1 MTNELTF
8 TPEQQE
14 FVDSLVGKV
23 RIEARERAQKDLA
36 ELLENQKQ
44 EAERNKL
51 AANAEY
57 KELSE
62 RLTEQVGQL
71 TSFKDKATQFEE
83 IMAAVLKNAMEGL
96 PEEAKSAVESL
107 PGDTSTKLDW
117 LTKNRSLLAHS
128 PGDDVGTP
136 MSSKHTKEEAKVRK
150 GLIKGI

>member
-96 PEEAKSAVESL
+96 PEEAK
-107 PGDTSTKLDW
+107 
-117 LTKNRSLLAHS
+117 
-128 PGDDVGTP
+128 
-136 MSSKHTKEEAKVRK
+136 
-150 GLIKGI
+150 